1 MAVPRRPPARLF
13 TNGMPLVRYAP
24 FSLTLLVPFHQI
36 HCPLLCWYSQ
46 ISLRNPVGCVILEP
60 YPQPPKNHRLLEA
73 SVQPTGP
80 HRDPGTFPA
89 AAAVWVRS
97 EEHTSELQSPM
108 YLVCRLLLE

>member
-80 HRDPGTFPA
+80 TATPEHSLPPLPSGCHRRHSDLPYFRQ
-89 AAAVWVRS
+89 RS
-97 EEHTSELQSPM
+97 KSTGRP
-108 YLVCRLLLE
+108 

>member
-73 SVQPTGP
+73 SVQPTGR

-89 AAAVWVRS
+89 TAAVWLPSTTFRFAVFR
-97 EEHTSELQSPM
+97 P
-108 YLVCRLLLE
+108 